1 MSRSLALIPLLA
13 LAAACSDAGQ
23 PLSPTGAPAA
33 ARSSTAPG
41 DYIVVLKEGENPRA
55 VAALLGINPK
65 RTYDA
70 GLQGF
75 AGTLTEGQLNAL
87 RRNPA
92 VAYVEADAPAQLLT
106 TQLFPVWGLDRINQR
121 ALPLSSTYSYTS
133 NGTGVIVYV
142 LDTGIRKTHNQFAGS
157 PASRAGYIA
166 NGFAGDFVGD
176 GWGSADDCHG
186 HGTHV
191 AGTVGGIGYG
201 VAKNV
206 QLRAGRVVDCMGN
219 GSTSMVIDAMTWIYA
234 NGVKPAVVS
243 MSLGYGNVQ
252 SVRDMVARLTYK
264 GFVVVAA
271 AGNGDFAGVPQDA
284 CLQAPAGAPSAIT
297 VGATTST
304 DKEATFSNYGP
315 CVDILAPGVNVR
327 SAWIGSDSASAY
339 DNGTSM
345 ATPHVSGVA
354 ALYLQTHTTTTPA
367 AVWSAISSIATTGAL
382 SMHAASTSAG
392 TPNRLLFT
400 NY

>member
-1 MSRSLALIPLLA
+1 MTRSLALIPLLA
-13 LAAACSDAGQ
+13 LAAACANGDQPLVPAGQ
-23 PLSPTGAPAA
+23 ATASRAPAGN
-33 ARSSTAPG
+33 G
-41 DYIVVLKEGENPRA
+41 DYIVVLKDGENPRA

-65 RTYDA
+65 RTYTA

-75 AGTLTEGQLNAL
+75 AGTLTAGQLNAL
-87 RRNPA
+87 RHNPA
-92 VAYVEADAPAQLLT
+92 VAYVEPDAPAQLFT
-106 TQLFPVWGLDRINQR
+106 TQYFPVWGLDRINQH
-121 ALPLSSTYSYTS
+121 ALPLNSSYSYT
-133 NGTGVIVYV
+133 NTGTGVIVYV

-157 PASRAGYIA
+157 PVSRAGYIA

-191 AGTVGGIGYG
+191 AGTVGGVSFG

-206 QLRAGRVVDCMGN
+206 QIRAGRVVDCQGY
-219 GSTSMVIDAMTWIYA
+219 GTTSMVIDAMTWIYA

-243 MSLGYGNVQ
+243 MSLGYGDVQ

-271 AGNGDFAGVPQDA
+271 AGNGDYAGTPQDA

-304 DKEATFSNYGP
+304 DKEATFSNYGT

-327 SAWIGSDSASAY
+327 SAWIGSDTATAY

-354 ALYLQTHTTTTPA
+354 ALYLQTHTTATPA
-367 AVWSAISSIATTGAL
+367 TVWSAINSIATTGAL
-382 SMHAASTSAG
+382 AMHSASSSNG
-392 TPNRLLFT
+392 TPNKLLYT
-400 NY
+400 NF